1 MDFLAPSCI
10 LNLSV
15 DQNDIYILSETHLST
30 HTFSLSLHTH
40 ARADN
45 LVPMFYDYT
54 GIKQ

>member
-1 MDFLAPSCI
+1 MDFLASCI
-10 LNLSV
+10 LNLSI

-45 LVPMFYDYT
+45 LVPTFYDYT